1 MTSVRDRLTDAGYAL
16 GWTLVCRVPES
27 WARGAFQFGA
37 DIAWR
42 RQGHSVQVLEG
53 NLRRV
58 AGPSVTGKQ
67 LRALSRQTLRSYA
80 RYWLES
86 FRLPVLSQDRIQAD
100 MHVTGEEKLQG
111 NLAAGRGVI
120 IALPHT
126 GNYELAGVWIIHR
139 GVGKFTTVAER
150 LKPESL
156 FRRFLDFRE
165 GLGMEVLPASG
176 GDSRFGV
183 LAQRLRAGGLV
194 CLVSDRDVTGRGIEV
209 EFFGEKAR
217 MMAGPAAL
225 AVQTGAALLPTTLWF
240 DGDGWGAR
248 IYDEVPV
255 PEAGTRREKVAV
267 MTQAVARAYE
277 DGIRAH
283 PQDWHML
290 QKVFVADLDPERLA
304 AADRAARGESETAS
318 TGTSAGTRH
327 QRRHGRRAVRVGI
340 VCPYTWAVPG
350 GVQQHIRD
358 LAEALI
364 GLGHQVSVISPADDD
379 TPLPAYVVPAG
390 RAVPVPY
397 NGSVA
402 RLAFGFLSAS
412 RVRRWVKE
420 GGFDV
425 LHVHE
430 PAAPSLSLLACWVA
444 DGPIVATVHTATP
457 RSRVMHAAYP
467 ALQTALEKITGRIAV
482 SEAARTTLVE
492 HMGGDAV
499 LIPNGVTVSRYEKAA
514 PLPGWPGEGGAL
526 GFLGRMDEP
535 RKGLDVLLRA
545 FAGLGAQRPG
555 LRLLIAGPGDTDD
568 VLARV
573 PGPLRPRVILLG
585 QVSEEDKARV
595 YHSVDVFCAPNTGGE
610 SFGIVLAEAMA
621 AGAPIVASDLDAFR
635 QVLRGGRA
643 GELFETGDPAALAE
657 AAGRLLD
664 DPQRRIALSAAAA
677 EAVRVYDWPVVAR
690 DVVRV
695 YEAVVAAYGQVG
707 VAR

>member
-1 MTSVRDRLTDAGYAL
+1 V
-16 GWTLVCRVPES
+16 
-27 WARGAFQFGA
+27 
-37 DIAWR
+37 
-42 RQGHSVQVLEG
+42 
-53 NLRRV
+53 
-58 AGPSVTGKQ
+58 K
-67 LRALSRQTLRSYA
+67 
-80 RYWLES
+80 
-86 FRLPVLSQDRIQAD
+86 
-100 MHVTGEEKLQG
+100 
-111 NLAAGRGVI
+111 
-120 IALPHT
+120 
-126 GNYELAGVWIIHR
+126 
-139 GVGKFTTVAER
+139 
-150 LKPESL
+150 
-156 FRRFLDFRE
+156 
-165 GLGMEVLPASG
+165 
-176 GDSRFGV
+176 
-183 LAQRLRAGGLV
+183 
-194 CLVSDRDVTGRGIEV
+194 
-209 EFFGEKAR
+209 
-217 MMAGPAAL
+217 
-225 AVQTGAALLPTTLWF
+225 
-240 DGDGWGAR
+240 
-248 IYDEVPV
+248 
-255 PEAGTRREKVAV
+255 
-267 MTQAVARAYE
+267 
-277 DGIRAH
+277 
-283 PQDWHML
+283 
-290 QKVFVADLDPERLA
+290 
-304 AADRAARGESETAS
+304 
-318 TGTSAGTRH
+318 
-327 QRRHGRRAVRVGI
+327 VGI

-364 GLGHQVSVISPADDD
+364 GLGHEVSVISPADDD

-457 RSRVMHAAYP
+457 RSRIMHAAYP

-499 LIPNGVTVSRYEKAA
+499 LIPNGVTVSRYEKAT
-514 PLPGWPGEGGAL
+514 PLPGWPGAGGAL
-526 GFLGRMDEP
+526 GFLGRMEEP

-545 FAGLGAQRPG
+545 FAELGAERPG
-555 LRLLIAGPGDTDD
+555 LRLLIAGPGDTGD
-568 VLARV
+568 VLDRV
-573 PGPLRPRVILLG
+573 PAPLRPRVILLG

-635 QVLRGGRA
+635 MVLRGGRA
-643 GELFETGDPAALAE
+643 GELFETGNPAALAA

-664 DPQRRIALSAAAA
+664 DPERRATLSDAAA
-677 EAVRVYDWPVVAR
+677 EAVRAYDWPVVAR

-707 VAR
+707 VVR